1 MKFQL
6 PQNTVFYLL
15 EKSMKRYRKLA
26 QSIINEAG
34 YDISI
39 NQLILLT
46 NLDVRPDAKQ
56 VELAELIFKDFASVA
71 RMVDLLVKK
80 EFLMRQ
86 ESKIDR
92 RKKDLTLTLKCKNM
106 LDELIPLINKYRN
119 IALNNFS
126 EQELTQ
132 MRSFLKRLVTN
143 CEDHIN
149 QTIKE
154 S

>member
-6 PQNTVFYLL
+6 PQETIFYLL

-26 QSIINEAG
+26 QTVINDAG

-46 NLDVRPDAKQ
+46 NLDVRPESSQ

-80 EFLMRQ
+80 EFLTRI
-86 ESKIDR
+86 ESQTDR
-92 RKKDLTLTLKCKNM
+92 RKKDLILTSKCKMM
-106 LDELIPLINKYRN
+106 LSELIPLMNKYRSL
-119 IALNNFS
+119 ALDNFS
-126 EQELTQ
+126 DTEINQVK
-132 MRSFLKRLVTN
+132 SFLKELIIN
-143 CEDHIN
+143 CESNI
-149 QTIKE
+149 QTTV
-154 S
+154 